1 MNYCRRQGWL
11 EFGPLPPAAQAEL
24 TEPATAAS
32 KPAPK
37 PRAAAKSTQVPLE
50 SAAAAVPRPPCAE
63 AKHSSPVT
71 TVATTSV
78 SKKPA
83 TKPAAKKPSA
93 KRCASKRPA
102 TASSGSEPARRKRAA
117 VGKTKPT
124 TAQDSA
130 AGEINRHQF
139 ADTSP
144 DTTEERVPE
153 VTTTSAEDATGGG
166 TTAGRSL
173 LDAFDSDDFL
183 DALREDRL
191 FGPLESD
198 DLNSDPESVEEDKK
212 VSVEEVDEEPVTFEL
227 VDAAP
232 LYDGPSGPTKAVL
245 AYAENPLAIFYFFLP
260 KDLWRRIAAE
270 TNKYRLDSVDEVAQG
285 MRQRALDKRLTT
297 PSTTVLSV
305 EEYRVKL
312 RCKNTSRREPGG
324 AVSRVPCPQLVKDYH
339 EAMGGVDIHVQLR
352 LQRYSIQRSIR
363 MRKYYKTLFSS
374 LVDIAMIN
382 VFIVHKLALRKLQ
395 KPVPTHAVF
404 MRRLHADPLVQT
416 SENFAGNNDLEELV
430 TQPLPRAPHTLQKL
444 EEKNK
449 AKAKNRQW
457 LCKVCSA
464 FAGLGVRSFETSYFY
479 ATCTRSKRGR
489 VSLCN
494 KAQRLDHGSSLTCD
508 QI

>member
-1 MNYCRRQGWL
+1 MRGYAIAAEKSLGQVWRELTKKGWSFRKSLGLSDDRDTSLMNYCRRQGWL

-32 KPAPK
+32 KLAPK

-63 AKHSSPVT
+63 AKPSSPVT

-144 DTTEERVPE
+144 DTAEERVPE

-198 DLNSDPESVEEDKK
+198 DLNVGEADW
-212 VSVEEVDEEPVTFEL
+212 L
-227 VDAAP
+227 
-232 LYDGPSGPTKAVL
+232 LG
-245 AYAENPLAIFYFFLP
+245 
-260 KDLWRRIAAE
+260 
-270 TNKYRLDSVDEVAQG
+270 LDS
-285 MRQRALDKRLTT
+285 
-297 PSTTVLSV
+297 
-305 EEYRVKL
+305 
-312 RCKNTSRREPGG
+312 
-324 AVSRVPCPQLVKDYH
+324 
-339 EAMGGVDIHVQLR
+339 
-352 LQRYSIQRSIR
+352 
-363 MRKYYKTLFSS
+363 
-374 LVDIAMIN
+374 
-382 VFIVHKLALRKLQ
+382 
-395 KPVPTHAVF
+395 
-404 MRRLHADPLVQT
+404 
-416 SENFAGNNDLEELV
+416 DLEGN
-430 TQPLPRAPHTLQKL
+430 
-444 EEKNK
+444 EE
-449 AKAKNRQW
+449 
-457 LCKVCSA
+457 
-464 FAGLGVRSFETSYFY
+464 
-479 ATCTRSKRGR
+479 
-489 VSLCN
+489 
-494 KAQRLDHGSSLTCD
+494 
-508 QI
+508 

>member
-63 AKHSSPVT
+63 AKPSSPVT

-130 AGEINRHQF
+130 A
-139 ADTSP
+139 AAVP
-144 DTTEERVPE
+144 DRTGAVPDLTDIARTR

-198 DLNSDPESVEEDKK
+198 DLNSDPESVEEDTE

-227 VDAAP
+227 GAVDAAP

-305 EEYRVKL
+305 EDDGVFHAA
-312 RCKNTSRREPGG
+312 SRREPGG

-339 EAMGGVDIHVQLR
+339 EAMGGVDVHDQLR

-374 LVDIAMIN
+374 LVDIAMVN
-382 VFIVHKLALRKLQ
+382 AFIVHKLALRKLQ

-494 KAQRLDHGSSLTCD
+494 KARRLDHGSSLTCD